1 METTMNEREE
11 RARETAR
18 TLANAVNEMGFDVDV
33 FADEL
38 LRQHRT
44 LQQTAFGAFLATV
57 KAWAALAPSR
67 YDARNEFTVGQ
78 SRKIVEALGQ
88 YNLRV
93 PFI

>member
-1 METTMNEREE
+1 MNEREE

-18 TLANAVNEMGFDVDV
+18 NLASAVNEMGFDVDV

-44 LQQTAFGAFLATV
+44 LQQTAFGAFLAV
-57 KAWAALAPSR
+57 IDKWAGLPANRFDL
-67 YDARNEFTVGQ
+67 RNEFTVEQ
-78 SRKIVEALGQ
+78 SRKIVAALGEF
-88 YNLRV
+88 NLKP

>member
-1 METTMNEREE
+1 MNEREE
-11 RARETAR
+11 RAREAAR
-18 TLANAVNEMGFDVDV
+18 NLADALNEMGFDADS

-44 LQQTAFGAFLATV
+44 LQQTAFGAFLATI
-57 KAWAALAPSR
+57 KTWAVLPGNR
-67 YDARNEFTVGQ
+67 FDLRNEFTVEQ

-88 YNLRV
+88 YNLKV

>member
-1 METTMNEREE
+1 MNEREE
-11 RARETAR
+11 RAREAAR
-18 TLANAVNEMGFDVDV
+18 NLADAINEMGFNVDV

-44 LQQTAFGAFLATV
+44 LQQNAFGAFLAV
-57 KAWAALAPSR
+57 IDKWAGLASNR
-67 YDARNEFTVGQ
+67 FDARNEFTVEQ

-88 YNLRV
+88 YNLKP

>member
-1 METTMNEREE
+1 MNEREE
-11 RARETAR
+11 RAREAAR
-18 TLANAVNEMGFDVDV
+18 NLASAVNEMGFDADV

-44 LQQTAFGAFLATV
+44 LQQTAFGAFLATL
-57 KAWAALAPSR
+57 KAWAALAPSHF
-67 YDARNEFTVGQ
+67 DARKEFTVDQ

-88 YNLRV
+88 YNLKV

>member
-1 METTMNEREE
+1 MMNEREE

-18 TLANAVNEMGFDVDV
+18 NLASAVNEMGFDVDV
-33 FADEL
+33 FAGEL

-57 KAWAALAPSR
+57 KAWAALAPSH
-67 YDARNEFTVGQ
+67 YDARNEFTVEQ
-78 SRKIVEALGQ
+78 SRKIIEALGQ

-93 PFI
+93 PLI

>member
-1 METTMNEREE
+1 MNEREE
-11 RARETAR
+11 RAREAAR
-18 TLANAVNEMGFDVDV
+18 KLADALNEMSFDVDV

-44 LQQTAFGAFLATV
+44 LQQNAFGAFLATV
-57 KAWAALAPSR
+57 KEWAALTPSHF
-67 YDARNEFTVGQ
+67 DARNEFTVEQ

-88 YNLRV
+88 YNLKM